1 MKKSL
6 ILLKFLLFVLIF
18 FIITIPLAFILKD
31 DADSYARVLFHEFY
45 NQEKIDY
52 IICGA
57 SHVSHGL
64 EADTASEKLGKAVFN
79 AGTPSQ
85 KIDGSYALLRQAVKL
100 YKIEKVFL
108 ELDFAVATDFD
119 FSKRAGFKAEYIVAG
134 GIKDLKIKSDY
145 LFQCSSPKYYINSIL
160 PIGKD
165 KLLTLNPKTVSK
177 KVKALLT
184 REYFKYQYEDEGSE
198 YAGKGCVLDLEEIP
212 EGGFSNDSKEGK
224 INILEVSEDWKNT
237 IEKIIDL
244 CKKNNIELILYSMPC
259 SDFYLNERGNYD
271 EYYSFCRDFAAEKG
285 FSYYDFNLVRPEILS
300 LRDSDY
306 TDDNHLSKKGVYV
319 WTDAFCDF
327 FSSKYKE
334 KNAIEKYFY
343 SSYAQKM
350 TDMPEKIFGLYMITS
365 DDRKLMEITPISNHV
380 DPKKITY
387 DVYAIVGNEESL
399 LAKDSIQTLVSLPAG
414 KSGKIRVISYIDG
427 IKQTDC
433 TENFASF

>member
-1 MKKSL
+1 MKKIFL
-6 ILLKFLLFVLIF
+6 VLKIFLFVLIF
-18 FIITIPLAFILKD
+18 FIFTIPIAFILKD
-31 DADSYARVLFHEFY
+31 DANSYARVLFHEFY
-45 NQEKIDY
+45 NQDKIDY
-52 IICGA
+52 LVCGA
-57 SHVSHGL
+57 SHVSHGV
-64 EADTASEKLGKAVFN
+64 EANNASQKLGKAVFN

-85 KIDGSYALLRQAVKL
+85 KIDGTYAILRQATKL

-108 ELDFAVATDFD
+108 ELDFAVATDSD
-119 FSKRAGFKAEYIVAG
+119 FSKRDGFKAEYIVSN
-134 GIKDLKIKSDY
+134 GIKDFKIKTDY
-145 LFQCSSPKYYINSIL
+145 LLHCSSPKYYFNSIL

-165 KLLTLNPKTVSK
+165 KLLTLNPKTISDK
-177 KVKALLT
+177 IKSLLSG
-184 REYFKYQYEDEGSE
+184 EYFKYQYVDDGSE
-198 YAGKGCVLDLEEIP
+198 YAGKGCVLDLDEIP
-212 EGGFSNDSKEGK
+212 DGGFSNDSKEGK
-224 INILEVSEDWKNT
+224 INVSEVSEDWKDT
-237 IEKIIDL
+237 IDKIIAL
-244 CKKNNIELILYSMPC
+244 CRENDIELIFYSMPG

-285 FSYYDFNLVRPEILS
+285 FLYYDFNLARPEILS

-319 WTDAFCDF
+319 WTDTFCDF
-327 FSSKYKE
+327 FGSKYKE
-334 KNAIEKYFY
+334 ENAIEKYFY

-365 DDRKLMEITPISNHV
+365 DDRKSMEITPISNHV

-399 LAKDSIQTLVSLPAG
+399 LAKDSIQTVVSLPAG